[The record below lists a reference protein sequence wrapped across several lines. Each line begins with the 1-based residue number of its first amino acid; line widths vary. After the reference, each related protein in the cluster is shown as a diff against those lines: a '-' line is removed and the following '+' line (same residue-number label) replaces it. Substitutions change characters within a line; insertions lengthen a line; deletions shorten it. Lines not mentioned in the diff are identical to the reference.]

1 MTLKKKLVV
10 STLAVSMAA
19 VAVAGL
25 PLSSKGLAAQFGIV
39 GTASAA
45 TSVDFASLKER
56 ATKLYS
62 TLTDADKQTLRDFRT
77 ELQGLSREQL
87 EKDFAPV
94 LAQLELSD
102 GQKSTLFDF
111 YLEVVSSIYTPDL
124 SAVTDILK
132 SPNYEAYQALLK
144 EIGKQAGV
152 TDLSVEEVYSFIF
165 GSNGVEQKL
174 INLLKGKSES
184 DLIDLIAHPNSELA
198 NKVKGIVLDSTIGS
212 ANYSLRAS
220 LAELKI
226 TKDMISATKNNVEST
241 LKNEKA
247 AALVL
252 AKAYYNAYLKTS
264 TPTTD
269 PSTPGSGSGSGSGSI
284 TTPPVLTVDQKLAAA
299 ATYDVSKLVQVVD
312 GKATVK
318 LVDTDTINAL
328 ANLAAAAKAA
338 GKEGTAL
345 TLTLNLGTITAPTV
359 EVPLSKAIVEAAKT
373 NGIANIAVTFN
384 GVTVTI
390 PVSQFST
397 AIALTVTTAKPE
409 VVTSVTKLKLA
420 SDVYE
425 FGLSVDGV
433 ATSTFKQ
440 PITIKLPLKN
450 TDGLDKELLSVAKL
464 VYGSLQ
470 FQGGVLDGE
479 FIVEPRDTFSS
490 YAVLENK
497 VNFTDIASVQA
508 WAGKQIQ
515 VVAAKGAI
523 EGVGEGKFAPKSNV
537 TRAEFAKMLI
547 RALNLENNSAVQ
559 SFNDVSS
566 SAWYAP
572 YVAVAAEKGIITGR
586 SADKFDPNATIT
598 RAEMATMISRAVKSI
613 HPAATTNVTAISQ
626 FSDAAKISASLR
638 DGVAFAA
645 DHNLVIGNAGKFNP
659 NDTATRAEAAVI
671 IYRTINFK

>member
-77 ELQGLSREQL
+77 ELQTLSREQL
-87 EKDFAPV
+87 EADFAPV
-94 LAQLELSD
+94 LAQLELSAE
-102 GQKSTLFDF
+102 QKATLFDL

-144 EIGKQAGV
+144 EIGKQAGI

-184 DLIDLIAHPNSELA
+184 DLADLIAHPNSELA

-264 TPTTD
+264 TTTE
-269 PSTPGSGSGSGSGSI
+269 PSTPGSGSGSI

-470 FQGGVLDGE
+470 FQGGVLSGE

-559 SFNDVSS
+559 SFSDVSS
-566 SAWYAP
+566 TAWYAP

-586 SADKFDPNATIT
+586 SAAKFDPNATIT

-613 HPAATTNVTAISQ
+613 NPAATTNVTAISQ

>member
-77 ELQGLSREQL
+77 ELQTLSREQL
-87 EKDFAPV
+87 EADFEPV
-94 LAQLELSD
+94 LAQLELSAE
-102 GQKSTLFDF
+102 QKATLFDL

-144 EIGKQAGV
+144 EIGKQAGI

-184 DLIDLIAHPNSELA
+184 ELIDLIAHPNSELA
-198 NKVKGIVLDSTIGS
+198 NKVKAIVLDSTIGT

-226 TKDMISATKNNVEST
+226 TKDMIAATKNNVEST
-241 LKNEKA
+241 LINEKA

-252 AKAYYNAYLKTS
+252 AKAYYNAYLKSS
-264 TPTTD
+264 TTTE
-269 PSTPGSGSGSGSGSI
+269 PGTPGSSSGSGSV

-299 ATYDVSKLVQVVD
+299 AIYDVSKLVQVVD

-559 SFNDVSS
+559 SFSDVSS
-566 SAWYAP
+566 TAWYAP

-586 SADKFDPNATIT
+586 SAAKFDPNATIT
-598 RAEMATMISRAVKSI
+598 RAEMATMIARAVKSI
-613 HPAATTNVTAISQ
+613 NPAATTNVTAISQ

>member
-174 INLLKGKSES
+174 INLLKGKSET

-226 TKDMISATKNNVEST
+226 TKEMISATKNNVEST

-264 TPTTD
+264 TPITD
-269 PSTPGSGSGSGSGSI
+269 PSTPGSGSGSI

-425 FGLSVDGV
+425 FALSVNGV

-559 SFNDVSS
+559 SFSDVSS
-566 SAWYAP
+566 TAWYAP

-586 SADKFDPNATIT
+586 SAAKFDPNATIT

-613 HPAATTNVTAISQ
+613 NPAATTNVTAISQ

>member
-10 STLAVSMAA
+10 STLAASMVAA
-19 VAVAGL
+19 SVAGL
-25 PLSSKGLAAQFGIV
+25 PLSSKGLANQLGIV
-39 GTASAA
+39 GTVSAA
-45 TSVDFASLKER
+45 SSVDFASLKER
-56 ATKLYS
+56 ATKLYA

-77 ELQGLSREQL
+77 ELQGLSRDQL
-87 EKDFAPV
+87 EADFAPV

-102 GQKSTLFDF
+102 EQKVTLFDF
-111 YLEVVSSIYTPDL
+111 YLEVVSSIYTPDF

-144 EIGKQAGV
+144 EIGKQAGI

-184 DLIDLIAHPNSELA
+184 DLADLIIHPNSELA
-198 NKVKGIVLDSTIGS
+198 NQVKTIVLDSTIGT

-220 LAELKI
+220 LANLKI
-226 TKDMISATKNNVEST
+226 TKDMVAATKNNLDSRLT
-241 LKNEKA
+241 NEKA

-252 AKAYYNAYLKTS
+252 AKAYYNSYLKPV
-264 TPTTD
+264 TPTPTPT
-269 PSTPGSGSGSGSGSI
+269 PSPTPGSSSI
-284 TTPPVLTVDQKLAAA
+284 TTPPVLTADQKLAAA
-299 ATYDVSKLVQVVD
+299 AVYDVSKLVQVVD
-312 GKATVK
+312 GKATLK

-373 NGIANIAVTFN
+373 NGIANIAVNFN

-409 VVTSVTKLKLA
+409 VVTSITQLKLA

-425 FGLSVDGV
+425 FGLTVDGV

-440 PITIKLPLKN
+440 PITIQLPVIN
-450 TDGLDKELLSVAKL
+450 TDGIDTELLSLAKIINDK
-464 VYGSLQ
+464 LQ
-470 FQGGVLDGE
+470 FHGGRLNGKSL
-479 FIVEPRDTFSS
+479 VESRDTFSS
-490 YAVLENK
+490 YAVLENR
-497 VNFTDIASVQA
+497 VTFTDIASVQA
-508 WAGKQIQ
+508 WAGRQIQ

-523 EGVGEGKFAPKSNV
+523 EGVGEDKFAPKSNV

-547 RALNLENNSAVQ
+547 RALDLENNSAVQ
-559 SFNDVSS
+559 SFSDVSGA
-566 SAWYAP
+566 AWYAP

-598 RAEMATMISRAVKSI
+598 RAEMATMISRALKSI
-613 HPAATTNVTAISQ
+613 NPAATTNTTAISK

>member
-102 GQKSTLFDF
+102 AEKTTLFDL

-144 EIGKQAGV
+144 EIGKQAGI

-174 INLLKGKSES
+174 INLLKGKSETDLA
-184 DLIDLIAHPNSELA
+184 DLIIHPNSELA
-198 NKVKGIVLDSTIGS
+198 NQVKTIVLDSTIGT

-220 LAELKI
+220 LANLKI
-226 TKDMISATKNNVEST
+226 TKNMIAATKNNVESRLT
-241 LKNEKA
+241 NEKA

-252 AKAYYNAYLKTS
+252 AKAYYNAYLKSSTT
-264 TPTTD
+264 TPTN
-269 PSTPGSGSGSGSGSI
+269 PSTPGSGSI

-559 SFNDVSS
+559 SFSDVSS
-566 SAWYAP
+566 TAWYAP

-586 SADKFDPNATIT
+586 SAAKFDPNATIT

-613 HPAATTNVTAISQ
+613 NPAATTNVTAISQ

>member
-1 MTLKKKLVV
+1 VTLKKKLVV
-10 STLAVSMAA
+10 STLAASMVAA
-19 VAVAGL
+19 SVAGL
-25 PLSSKGLAAQFGIV
+25 PLGSLGAV

-45 TSVDFASLKER
+45 TVSSSTAVKEKVLAVYNQLTATDAVYLYNLKTEVAALDEETFSKIFAPILDKLALEQEEKETSLKLFQSVTSVVYDVYGKDFSGIQMIR
-56 ATKLYS
+56 NDDKNIALLSKIATKAGVSGLTVDNVAEFLSSIETELRALVSSKTTAELLAILTSESGYD
-62 TLTDADKQTLRDFRT
+62 TLLDEAIAKVLNHTTGVGALTVSQALQNLGVTASDVKQTLKNLNNTIKSAKPAVKSLAFAYIKAY
-77 ELQGLSREQL
+77 GLG
-87 EKDFAPV
+87 DN
-94 LAQLELSD
+94 
-102 GQKSTLFDF
+102 G
-111 YLEVVSSIYTPDL
+111 
-124 SAVTDILK
+124 
-132 SPNYEAYQALLK
+132 N
-144 EIGKQAGV
+144 GNGNGGNNG
-152 TDLSVEEVYSFIF
+152 
-165 GSNGVEQKL
+165 GSNG
-174 INLLKGKSES
+174 
-184 DLIDLIAHPNSELA
+184 
-198 NKVKGIVLDSTIGS
+198 GS
-212 ANYSLRAS
+212 G
-220 LAELKI
+220 
-226 TKDMISATKNNVEST
+226 NVT
-241 LKNEKA
+241 
-247 AALVL
+247 
-252 AKAYYNAYLKTS
+252 
-264 TPTTD
+264 TPVA
-269 PSTPGSGSGSGSGSI
+269 PVQTPGI
-284 TTPPVLTVDQKLAAA
+284 
-299 ATYDVSKLVQVVD
+299 YDVSKLVSVVE

-318 LVDTDTINAL
+318 LIDADVIKEFDKLVA
-328 ANLAAAAKAA
+328 ANP
-338 GKEGTAL
+338 GKTGL
-345 TLTLNLGTITAPTV
+345 TLTLNLGTVNASTV
-359 EVPLSKAIVEAAKT
+359 EVPLSQAIIEAAKAK
-373 NGIANIAVTFN
+373 GIANIAVTFN

-425 FGLSVDGV
+425 FALSVNGV

-559 SFNDVSS
+559 SFSDVSS
-566 SAWYAP
+566 TAWYAP

-586 SADKFDPNATIT
+586 SAAKFDPNATIT
-598 RAEMATMISRAVKSI
+598 RAEMATMISRALKSI
-613 HPAATTNVTAISQ
+613 NPDVKTDSTAINK
-626 FSDAAKISASLR
+626 FTDAAKISASLR

-645 DHNLVIGNAGKFNP
+645 GHNLVIGNAGKFNP

>member
-1 MTLKKKLVV
+1 MKKKLVV

-62 TLTDADKQTLRDFRT
+62 SLTDADKQTLRDFRT
-77 ELQGLSREQL
+77 ELQSLSREQL

-102 GQKSTLFDF
+102 AEKTTLFDL

-144 EIGKQAGV
+144 EIGKQAGI

-198 NKVKGIVLDSTIGS
+198 NKVKAIVLDSTIGT

-226 TKDMISATKNNVEST
+226 TKDMIAATKNNVESRLT
-241 LKNEKA
+241 NEKA

-252 AKAYYNAYLKTS
+252 AKAYYNAYLKSSTT
-264 TPTTD
+264 TPTN
-269 PSTPGSGSGSGSGSI
+269 PSTSGNSNSGSDF
-284 TTPPVLTVDQKLAAA
+284 TTKPLTVDQKLAAA

-373 NGIANIAVTFN
+373 KGIANIAVTFN

-425 FGLSVDGV
+425 FALSVNGV

-464 VYGSLQ
+464 VYGNLQ

-559 SFNDVSS
+559 SFSDVSS
-566 SAWYAP
+566 TAWYAP

-586 SADKFDPNATIT
+586 SAAKFDPNATIT
-598 RAEMATMISRAVKSI
+598 RAEMATMISRAVKSMN
-613 HPAATTNVTAISQ
+613 PAATTNVTAISQ

>member
-1 MTLKKKLVV
+1 
-10 STLAVSMAA
+10 MAA

-547 RALNLENNSAVQ
+547 RALNLENNSAAVQ

>member
-1 MTLKKKLVV
+1 
-10 STLAVSMAA
+10 MAA

-25 PLSSKGLAAQFGIV
+25 PLSSKGFANQFGIV

-94 LAQLELSD
+94 LAQLELSTE
-102 GQKSTLFDF
+102 QKATLFDF
-111 YLEVVSSIYTPDL
+111 YLEVVSSIYAPDL

-132 SPNYEAYQALLK
+132 SPNYPAYQALLK

-184 DLIDLIAHPNSELA
+184 DLMDLIAHPNSELA
-198 NKVKGIVLDSTIGS
+198 NKVKAIVLDSTIGT

-226 TKDMISATKNNVEST
+226 TKAMISATKNNVESSLT
-241 LKNEKA
+241 NEKA

-264 TPTTD
+264 TPTE
-269 PSTPGSGSGSGSGSI
+269 PSTPGTGSGSGSGSI
-284 TTPPVLTVDQKLAAA
+284 TTPPALTPDQKLAAA

-359 EVPLSKAIVEAAKT
+359 EVPLSKAIVEAAKS

-425 FGLSVDGV
+425 FGLSVNGV

-464 VYGSLQ
+464 VYGNLQ

-559 SFNDVSS
+559 SFSDVSS

-586 SADKFDPNATIT
+586 SAAKFDPNATIT
-598 RAEMATMISRAVKSI
+598 RAEMATMISRALKSI
-613 HPAATTNVTAISQ
+613 NPDAKTDSTAISK
-626 FSDAAKISASLR
+626 FSDAAKISSSLR

-645 DHNLVIGNAGKFNP
+645 GHSLVIGNAGKFNP

>member
-45 TSVDFASLKER
+45 TNVDFASLKER

-102 GQKSTLFDF
+102 AEKTTLFDL

-144 EIGKQAGV
+144 EIGKQAGI

-184 DLIDLIAHPNSELA
+184 ELADLIIHPNSELA
-198 NKVKGIVLDSTIGS
+198 NKVKTIVLDSTIGT

-226 TKDMISATKNNVEST
+226 TKDMIAATKNNVESRLT
-241 LKNEKA
+241 NEKA

-252 AKAYYNAYLKTS
+252 AKAYYNAYLKSS
-264 TPTTD
+264 TTTE
-269 PSTPGSGSGSGSGSI
+269 PGTPGSGSGSGSV

-397 AIALTVTTAKPE
+397 AIALSVTTAKPE
-409 VVTSVTKLKLA
+409 VVTSVTQLKLA

-559 SFNDVSS
+559 SFSDVSS
-566 SAWYAP
+566 TAWYAP

-598 RAEMATMISRAVKSI
+598 RAEMATMIARAVKSI
-613 HPAATTNVTAISQ
+613 NPAATTNVTAISQ

>member
-10 STLAVSMAA
+10 STLAASMVAA
-19 VAVAGL
+19 SVAGL
-25 PLSSKGLAAQFGIV
+25 PLGNLGAV

-45 TSVDFASLKER
+45 TVSSSTAVKEKVLNVYKQLSATDVVYLYNLKNEVAELDQATFEKIFAPILDKLALEKEEKTTSLKLFQSVTSVVYDVYGNDFSGIQIIR
-56 ATKLYS
+56 NDDKNIALLSKIATKAGVSGLTVDS
-62 TLTDADKQTLRDFRT
+62 VSEFLISVETELRTLVSSKTTAELLEILKSESGYDTLLDEAIAKVLSHTTGAGALTVSQALQNLGVTASDVKQTLKNLNNT
-77 ELQGLSREQL
+77 IKSAKPAAKSLALAYVKAYGLG
-87 EKDFAPV
+87 DN
-94 LAQLELSD
+94 
-102 GQKSTLFDF
+102 G
-111 YLEVVSSIYTPDL
+111 
-124 SAVTDILK
+124 
-132 SPNYEAYQALLK
+132 N
-144 EIGKQAGV
+144 GNGNGNG
-152 TDLSVEEVYSFIF
+152 
-165 GSNGVEQKL
+165 GSNGG
-174 INLLKGKSES
+174 NG
-184 DLIDLIAHPNSELA
+184 
-198 NKVKGIVLDSTIGS
+198 
-212 ANYSLRAS
+212 
-220 LAELKI
+220 
-226 TKDMISATKNNVEST
+226 NVT
-241 LKNEKA
+241 
-247 AALVL
+247 
-252 AKAYYNAYLKTS
+252 
-264 TPTTD
+264 TPVT
-269 PSTPGSGSGSGSGSI
+269 PAPTPGI
-284 TTPPVLTVDQKLAAA
+284 
-299 ATYDVSKLVQVVD
+299 YDVSKLVSVVD
-312 GKATVK
+312 GKATLK
-318 LVDTDTINAL
+318 LVDADVIKELDKLVA
-328 ANLAAAAKAA
+328 ANS
-338 GKEGTAL
+338 GKTGL
-345 TLTLNLGTITAPTV
+345 TLTLNLGTVSATTV
-359 EVPLSKAIVEAAKT
+359 EVPLSQAIIEAAKAK
-373 NGIANIAVTFN
+373 GVANIAVTFN

-425 FGLSVDGV
+425 FALSVNGV

-559 SFNDVSS
+559 SFSDVSS

-586 SADKFDPNATIT
+586 SAAKFDPNATIT

-613 HPAATTNVTAISQ
+613 NPAATTNVTAISQ

-659 NDTATRAEAAVI
+659 NNTATRAEAAVI

>member
-1 MTLKKKLVV
+1 M
-10 STLAVSMAA
+10 
-19 VAVAGL
+19 
-25 PLSSKGLAAQFGIV
+25 
-39 GTASAA
+39 
-45 TSVDFASLKER
+45 
-56 ATKLYS
+56 
-62 TLTDADKQTLRDFRT
+62 
-77 ELQGLSREQL
+77 
-87 EKDFAPV
+87 
-94 LAQLELSD
+94 
-102 GQKSTLFDF
+102 
-111 YLEVVSSIYTPDL
+111 
-124 SAVTDILK
+124 TDILK

-144 EIGKQAGV
+144 EIGKQAGI

-174 INLLKGKSES
+174 INLLKGKSETDLA
-184 DLIDLIAHPNSELA
+184 DLIIHPNSELA
-198 NKVKGIVLDSTIGS
+198 NQVKTIVLDSTIGT

-220 LAELKI
+220 LANLKI
-226 TKDMISATKNNVEST
+226 TKNMIAATKNNVESRLT
-241 LKNEKA
+241 NEKA

-252 AKAYYNAYLKTS
+252 AKAYYNAYLKSSTT
-264 TPTTD
+264 TPTN
-269 PSTPGSGSGSGSGSI
+269 PSTPGSGSI
-284 TTPPVLTVDQKLAAA
+284 TTPPVLTVDQKLAVA

-328 ANLAAAAKAA
+328 ANLAAATKAA

-559 SFNDVSS
+559 SFSDVSS
-566 SAWYAP
+566 TAWYAP

-586 SADKFDPNATIT
+586 SAAKFDPNATIT

-613 HPAATTNVTAISQ
+613 NPAATTNVTAISQ

>member
-25 PLSSKGLAAQFGIV
+25 PLSSKGLANQFGIV
-39 GTASAA
+39 GTASAS

-56 ATKLYS
+56 ATKLYV

-87 EKDFAPV
+87 EADFAPI

-102 GQKSTLFDF
+102 AEKTTLFDL
-111 YLEVVSSIYTPDL
+111 YLEVVSSIYTPEF

-132 SPNYEAYQALLK
+132 SPNYDAYQALLK
-144 EIGKQAGV
+144 KIGEQAGV

-165 GSNGVEQKL
+165 GSNGVEQQL

-184 DLIDLIAHPNSELA
+184 DLADLIIHPNSELA
-198 NKVKGIVLDSTIGS
+198 NKVKAIVLDSTIGT

-226 TKDMISATKNNVEST
+226 TKEMIAATKNNVESSLT
-241 LKNEKA
+241 NEKA

-264 TPTTD
+264 TTID
-269 PSTPGSGSGSGSGSI
+269 PGTPGSGSGSGSV

-299 ATYDVSKLVQVVD
+299 ATYDVSKLVQIVD

-328 ANLAAAAKAA
+328 ADLAAAAKAA

-409 VVTSVTKLKLA
+409 VVTSVTQLKLA

-470 FQGGVLDGE
+470 FQGGVLEGE

-559 SFNDVSS
+559 SFSDVSGA
-566 SAWYAP
+566 AWYAP

-613 HPAATTNVTAISQ
+613 NPAATTNVTAISQ

>member
-10 STLAVSMAA
+10 STLAASMVAA
-19 VAVAGL
+19 SVAGL
-25 PLSSKGLAAQFGIV
+25 PLGNLGAV

-45 TSVDFASLKER
+45 TVSSSTAVKEKVLNVYKQLSATDVVYLYNLKNEVAALDEATFAEI
-56 ATKLYS
+56 
-62 TLTDADKQTLRDFRT
+62 
-77 ELQGLSREQL
+77 
-87 EKDFAPV
+87 FAPV
-94 LAQLELSD
+94 LNKLSLDEVETKTSLKLFQSVTSVVYDVYGNDFSGIQIIRNDDKNIALLSKIATKAGVSGLTVDSVSEFLISVETELR
-102 GQKSTLFDF
+102 TL
-111 YLEVVSSIYTPDL
+111 VSSKTTAELLEILTSESGYDTLLDEAIAKVL
-124 SAVTDILK
+124 SHTTGAGALTV
-132 SPNYEAYQALLK
+132 SQALQNL
-144 EIGKQAGV
+144 GV
-152 TDLSVEEVYSFIF
+152 TASDVKQTLKNLNNTIKSAKPAAKSLALAYVKAYGLGDNGNGNGNGNG
-165 GSNGVEQKL
+165 GSNGG
-174 INLLKGKSES
+174 NG
-184 DLIDLIAHPNSELA
+184 
-198 NKVKGIVLDSTIGS
+198 
-212 ANYSLRAS
+212 
-220 LAELKI
+220 
-226 TKDMISATKNNVEST
+226 NVT
-241 LKNEKA
+241 
-247 AALVL
+247 
-252 AKAYYNAYLKTS
+252 
-264 TPTTD
+264 TPVT
-269 PSTPGSGSGSGSGSI
+269 PAPTPGI
-284 TTPPVLTVDQKLAAA
+284 
-299 ATYDVSKLVQVVD
+299 YDVSKLVSVVD
-312 GKATVK
+312 GKATLK
-318 LVDTDTINAL
+318 LVDADVIKELDKLVA
-328 ANLAAAAKAA
+328 ANS
-338 GKEGTAL
+338 GKTGL
-345 TLTLNLGTITAPTV
+345 TLTLNLGTVSATTV
-359 EVPLSKAIVEAAKT
+359 EVPLSQAIIEAAKAK
-373 NGIANIAVTFN
+373 GVANIAVTFN

-425 FGLSVDGV
+425 FALSVNGV

-559 SFNDVSS
+559 SFSDVSS
-566 SAWYAP
+566 TAWYAP

-586 SADKFDPNATIT
+586 SAAKFDPNATIT

-613 HPAATTNVTAISQ
+613 NPAATTNATAISQ

-645 DHNLVIGNAGKFNP
+645 SHNLVIGNAGKFNP

>member
-10 STLAVSMAA
+10 STLAASMVAA
-19 VAVAGL
+19 SVAGL
-25 PLSSKGLAAQFGIV
+25 PLGSLGAV
-39 GTASAA
+39 GTAYAA
-45 TSVDFASLKER
+45 TVSS
-56 ATKLYS
+56 S
-62 TLTDADKQTLRDFRT
+62 TAVKDKVIAVYKQLSATDAVYLYNLKT
-77 ELQGLSREQL
+77 EVAALSEA
-87 EKDFAPV
+87 EFVEIFAPV
-94 LAQLELSD
+94 LNKLSLDEVETKTSLKLFQSVTSVVYDVYGNDFSGIQIIRNDDKNIALLSKIATKAGVSGLTVDSVSEFLISVETELR
-102 GQKSTLFDF
+102 TL
-111 YLEVVSSIYTPDL
+111 VSSKTTAELLEILTSESGYDTLLDEAIAKVL
-124 SAVTDILK
+124 SHTTGAGALTV
-132 SPNYEAYQALLK
+132 SQALQNL
-144 EIGKQAGV
+144 GV
-152 TDLSVEEVYSFIF
+152 TAGDVKQTLKNLNNTIKSAKPAAKSLALAYVKAYGLGDNGNGNGNG
-165 GSNGVEQKL
+165 GSNGG
-174 INLLKGKSES
+174 NG
-184 DLIDLIAHPNSELA
+184 
-198 NKVKGIVLDSTIGS
+198 
-212 ANYSLRAS
+212 
-220 LAELKI
+220 
-226 TKDMISATKNNVEST
+226 NVT
-241 LKNEKA
+241 
-247 AALVL
+247 
-252 AKAYYNAYLKTS
+252 
-264 TPTTD
+264 TPVT
-269 PSTPGSGSGSGSGSI
+269 PAPTPGI
-284 TTPPVLTVDQKLAAA
+284 
-299 ATYDVSKLVQVVD
+299 YDVSKLVSVVD

-318 LVDTDTINAL
+318 LVDADVIKELDKLVA
-328 ANLAAAAKAA
+328 ANS
-338 GKEGTAL
+338 GKTGL
-345 TLTLNLGTITAPTV
+345 TLTLNLGTVSAATV
-359 EVPLSKAIVEAAKT
+359 EVPLSQAIIEAAKAK
-373 NGIANIAVTFN
+373 GVANIAVTFN

-425 FGLSVDGV
+425 FALSVNGV

-450 TDGLDKELLSVAKL
+450 IDGLDKELLSVAKL

-559 SFNDVSS
+559 SFSDVSS
-566 SAWYAP
+566 TAWYAP

-613 HPAATTNVTAISQ
+613 NPAATTNVTAISQ

>member
-45 TSVDFASLKER
+45 TNVDFTSLKER

-87 EKDFAPV
+87 EKDFTPV

-102 GQKSTLFDF
+102 AEKTILFDL

-144 EIGKQAGV
+144 EIGKQAGI

-174 INLLKGKSES
+174 INLLKGKSETDLA
-184 DLIDLIAHPNSELA
+184 DLIIHPNSELA
-198 NKVKGIVLDSTIGS
+198 NQVKTIVLDSTIGT

-220 LAELKI
+220 LANLKI
-226 TKDMISATKNNVEST
+226 TKNMIAETKNNVESRLT
-241 LKNEKA
+241 NEKA

-252 AKAYYNAYLKTS
+252 AKAYYNAYLKSSTT
-264 TPTTD
+264 TPTN
-269 PSTPGSGSGSGSGSI
+269 PSTPGSGSI

-299 ATYDVSKLVQVVD
+299 ASYDVSKLVQVVD

-559 SFNDVSS
+559 SFSDVSS
-566 SAWYAP
+566 TAWYAP

-586 SADKFDPNATIT
+586 SAAKFDPNATIT
-598 RAEMATMISRAVKSI
+598 RAEMATMIARAVKSI
-613 HPAATTNVTAISQ
+613 NPAATTNVTAISQ

>member
-10 STLAVSMAA
+10 STLAASMVAA
-19 VAVAGL
+19 SVAGL
-25 PLSSKGLAAQFGIV
+25 PLGSLGAV

-45 TSVDFASLKER
+45 TVSSSAAVKTKILNVYKQLTATDVVYLYNLKTEVAALDE
-56 ATKLYS
+56 AT
-62 TLTDADKQTLRDFRT
+62 FT
-77 ELQGLSREQL
+77 EI
-87 EKDFAPV
+87 FAPV
-94 LAQLELSD
+94 LNKLSLDEVETKTSLKLFQSVTSVVYDVYGNDFSGIQIIRNDDKNIALLSKIANKAGVSGLSVDNVAEFLSSIETELR
-102 GQKSTLFDF
+102 L
-111 YLEVVSSIYTPDL
+111 LVSSKTTAEL
-124 SAVTDILK
+124 LEILT
-132 SPNYEAYQALLK
+132 SESGYDTLLNEAITKVLNHTTGVGALTVSQALDKL
-144 EIGKQAGV
+144 GV
-152 TDLSVEEVYSFIF
+152 TASDVKQTLKNLNNTIKSAKPAAKSLALAYVKAYGLGNDDKGNGNG
-165 GSNGVEQKL
+165 GSNGG
-174 INLLKGKSES
+174 NG
-184 DLIDLIAHPNSELA
+184 
-198 NKVKGIVLDSTIGS
+198 
-212 ANYSLRAS
+212 
-220 LAELKI
+220 
-226 TKDMISATKNNVEST
+226 NVT
-241 LKNEKA
+241 TPVTPA
-247 AALVL
+247 A
-252 AKAYYNAYLKTS
+252 
-264 TPTTD
+264 
-269 PSTPGSGSGSGSGSI
+269 TPGI
-284 TTPPVLTVDQKLAAA
+284 
-299 ATYDVSKLVQVVD
+299 YDVSKLVSVVD

-318 LVDTDTINAL
+318 LVDADVIKEFDKLVA
-328 ANLAAAAKAA
+328 ANP
-338 GKEGTAL
+338 GKTGL
-345 TLTLNLGTITAPTV
+345 TLTLNLGTVKATTV
-359 EVPLSKAIVEAAKT
+359 EVPLSQAIIEAAKAK
-373 NGIANIAVTFN
+373 GIANVAVTFN

-425 FGLSVDGV
+425 FALSVNGV

-464 VYGSLQ
+464 VYGNLQ

-559 SFNDVSS
+559 SFSDVSS
-566 SAWYAP
+566 TAWYAP

-586 SADKFDPNATIT
+586 SAAKFDPNATIT

-613 HPAATTNVTAISQ
+613 NPAATTNATAISQ

>member
-1 MTLKKKLVV
+1 
-10 STLAVSMAA
+10 MAA

-25 PLSSKGLAAQFGIV
+25 PLSSKGFAAQVGIV

-45 TSVDFASLKER
+45 TSADFASLKER

-77 ELQGLSREQL
+77 ELQTLSREQL
-87 EKDFAPV
+87 EADFAPV
-94 LAQLELSD
+94 LAQLELSAE
-102 GQKSTLFDF
+102 QKATLFDF
-111 YLEVVSSIYTPDL
+111 YLEVVSSIYAPDL

-144 EIGKQAGV
+144 EIGKQAGI

-184 DLIDLIAHPNSELA
+184 DLADLIIHPNSELA
-198 NKVKGIVLDSTIGS
+198 NKVKTIVLDSTIGS

-226 TKDMISATKNNVEST
+226 TKDMIAATKNNVEST
-241 LKNEKA
+241 LTNEKA

-252 AKAYYNAYLKTS
+252 AKAYYNAYLKS
-264 TPTTD
+264 TPTD
-269 PSTPGSGSGSGSGSI
+269 PGTPGTGSGSGSV

-559 SFNDVSS
+559 SFSDVSS
-566 SAWYAP
+566 TAWYAP

-598 RAEMATMISRAVKSI
+598 RAEMATMISRAVKFI
-613 HPAATTNVTAISQ
+613 NPAATTNATAISQ

-645 DHNLVIGNAGKFNP
+645 SHNLVIGNAGKFNP
-659 NDTATRAEAAVI
+659 NDTANRAEAAVI